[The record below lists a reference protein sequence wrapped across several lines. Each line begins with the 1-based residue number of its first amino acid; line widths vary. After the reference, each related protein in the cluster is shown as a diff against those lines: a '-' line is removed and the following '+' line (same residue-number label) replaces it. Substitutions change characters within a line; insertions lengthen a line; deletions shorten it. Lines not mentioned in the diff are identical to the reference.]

1 MLFAVGNQREPAARE
16 PRTAV
21 GSEKVLKTRTGCRR
35 LEMRRGG
42 HLLRVLLADVS
53 FGEIGAQSQDRPLTL
68 RDQIPGGTVQHQEL
82 HSVSFSTASSIAR
95 NHSIKGPLTFVVCSP
110 SMPGCANACML
121 GLYSA
126 FARA

>member
-42 HLLRVLLADVS
+42 RLLRALLADVS
-53 FGEIGAQSQDRPLTL
+53 FGEIGAQSQDRPSYFARSNSGRNGSASRASLGL
-68 RDQIPGGTVQHQEL
+68 VFNGILNRKKSQHQKAVDIRRL
-82 HSVSFSTASSIAR
+82 
-95 NHSIKGPLTFVVCSP
+95 
-110 SMPGCANACML
+110 
-121 GLYSA
+121 
-126 FARA
+126 FA